1 MADLELEEKL
11 MIIDNVIDYLYVNFK
26 GLTSAQKVEGG
37 EEEDLGF
44 GSEDEKEYEVDGGG
58 VTAKKP
64 LSKVEAMKQISMN
77 KKLVAEK
84 ALAKKLLRK
93 GINPSMSLSFK
104 KHQIQLAVDG
114 ARVRKIKREEA
125 KTLVK

>member
-1 MADLELEEKL
+1 

-37 EEEDLGF
+37 EEENLEF

-104 KHQIQLAVDG
+104 RHQIQLAVDG